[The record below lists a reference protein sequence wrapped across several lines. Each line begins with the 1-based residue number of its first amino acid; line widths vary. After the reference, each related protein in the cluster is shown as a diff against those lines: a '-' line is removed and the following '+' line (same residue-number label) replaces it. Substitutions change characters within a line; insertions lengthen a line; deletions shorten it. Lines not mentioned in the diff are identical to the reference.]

1 MEKKNGDSKDTLL
14 GLVLLIALLAFGIFI
29 LIKILSLLKSLMLW
43 IITSLS
49 QLDAVVVVALIT
61 GMVSIV
67 SVVISSVV
75 GKFFDYSKSRQEYLA
90 KKREKPYAA
99 FIQMIYKLQNL
110 NKGSTPYT
118 QEEMIQDIKDF
129 SQDIT
134 LWGSPNVVN
143 KWVEFRE
150 KATDPTSAIQNLFL
164 VESIMNEMRRDMGL
178 KKARK
183 GNLLAFFVNDIKD
196 VIKK

>member
-1 MEKKNGDSKDTLL
+1 
-14 GLVLLIALLAFGIFI
+14 
-29 LIKILSLLKSLMLW
+29 
-43 IITSLS
+43 
-49 QLDAVVVVALIT
+49 
-61 GMVSIV
+61 
-67 SVVISSVV
+67 
-75 GKFFDYSKSRQEYLA
+75 
-90 KKREKPYAA
+90 
-99 FIQMIYKLQNL
+99 
-110 NKGSTPYT
+110 
-118 QEEMIQDIKDF
+118 MIQDIKDF

>member
-1 MEKKNGDSKDTLL
+1 MEKKNGNSKDTLL

-110 NKGSTPYT
+110 NNCKVYT
-118 QEEMIQDIKDF
+118 
-129 SQDIT
+129 
-134 LWGSPNVVN
+134 
-143 KWVEFRE
+143 
-150 KATDPTSAIQNLFL
+150 
-164 VESIMNEMRRDMGL
+164 
-178 KKARK
+178 
-183 GNLLAFFVNDIKD
+183 LLASSCINIR
-196 VIKK
+196 